1 MAATPFVSG
10 LKFENRTNS
19 RLTVWRVAPG
29 MKRRALLASGTVL
42 VGGGLSG
49 CLGRGA
55 FGMGGDVPEPVDLS
69 GGKYD
74 DQGGMVIGRHGGANG
89 QVFYAENAP
98 DRGENPAWFHTLVF
112 GLFPYHFGRLDRGW
126 EPRVVYV
133 TDFSQV
139 DYELTERDG
148 RLQMPSPTAPETFG
162 EAADLTYVAESEVM
176 GGMGPGLHP
185 FSDEAEA
192 EEFATEYDGTIV
204 AYGDIDP
211 VVIERLQN
219 SGGGHDHGDGNDH
232 EHNHDE

>member
-1 MAATPFVSG
+1 MEG
-10 LKFENRTNS
+10 D
-19 RLTVWRVAPG
+19 
-29 MKRRALLASGTVL
+29 
-42 VGGGLSG
+42 LS
-49 CLGRGA
+49 
-55 FGMGGDVPEPVDLS
+55 EPVDLS

-74 DQGGMVIGRHGGANG
+74 DHGGMVIGRHGGANG

-139 DYELTERDG
+139 EYELTERDG
-148 RLQMPSPTAPETFG
+148 RLQMPSPTAAETFG

-176 GGMGPGLHP
+176 GGMGPALHP

-192 EEFATEYDGTIV
+192 EAFAAEHGGI
-204 AYGDIDP
+204 ALSFEEIDP
-211 VVIERLQN
+211 VIIERLQ
-219 SGGGHDHGDGNDH
+219 SGSGHDHD
-232 EHNHDE
+232 HDE